1 MREQSGQ
8 PVALRE
14 PGRVAGESGR
24 LSESRSV
31 GRRRQRECES
41 SALHSRRASRSP
53 SLAAACVVAVC
64 GVAGASLAQVPFA
77 NEAESRGVSYFVSQG
92 EFGGLGQFG
101 CGVALVDLDGD
112 GDEDIVCSG
121 SAKERLGVFRN
132 DGTGHFTDVSASTGL
147 GLLSKASGIA
157 AGDYDADGDLDL
169 AVTRWLKPTALL
181 RNDGN
186 LAFVDVAVQSG
197 IFGSGAGAGCAWA
210 DYNGD
215 GWIDLAVANRTGTN
229 ANQTKNRLW
238 RNNGNGTF
246 TEVATALGVDNG
258 GFPAFMVTWCDI
270 DLDGDQ
276 DLYAANDKG
285 SSTPRFNRLYRNRG
299 DGTFWED
306 LDCRAGVACDAMG
319 TSYGDLDGNGTPE
332 IFVPNIQTGNVLLRS
347 MDSGISFA
355 DAASA
360 AGVES
365 FATCWGSLFLD
376 GDNDGD
382 LDLFVGAMIPAL
394 NFYYRND
401 GAWPLF
407 DASLASGLSNPNDTY
422 CVAQGDIDGDG
433 DLDMLVQDRMAPVRL
448 YVNSAASQP
457 ARRAVRV
464 DVKGRGANTR
474 AIGTRLVATVAGRT
488 TWREVAAGT
497 DYKSQSSYRQHIGL
511 GAATALD
518 SLVVSFPRAG
528 RLVAATRTL
537 HGLRAD
543 ALAAGEAWPI
553 WPPERL
559 GDGDGDGVRGASDRA
574 ALAQAVKAA
583 AGAALVP
590 AQAHFDLDGSGALDA
605 SDLARFDLVQCDLDG
620 DDRVGATDVAML
632 LLAWDTPRV
641 DFDDDGVTGALD
653 LGLLL
658 ERWTR

>member
-1 MREQSGQ
+1 MRERSGQ
-8 PVALRE
+8 PVPFRRLARRDQPGCRRLRAAARCA
-14 PGRVAGESGR
+14 PRV
-24 LSESRSV
+24 
-31 GRRRQRECES
+31 
-41 SALHSRRASRSP
+41 
-53 SLAAACVVAVC
+53 LAAATLVALP
-64 GVAGASLAQVPFA
+64 AGLALAQAPFSE
-77 NEAESRGVSYFVSQG
+77 EAAARGLSYFVSQG

-101 CGVALVDLDGD
+101 CGVALVDIDGD

-121 SAKERLGVFRN
+121 SAKDRLGFFRN
-132 DGTGHFTDVSASTGL
+132 DGTGHFTDVSAATGL
-147 GLLSKASGIA
+147 GLVSKASGIA

-181 RNDGN
+181 RNDGAF
-186 LAFVDVAVQSG
+186 AFVDVAVASG

-210 DYNGD
+210 DFDGD
-215 GWIDLAVANRTGTN
+215 GWIDLAVANRAGTN
-229 ANQTKNRLW
+229 ANQTRNKLW

-246 TEVATALGVDNG
+246 TEVATARGVDNG

-276 DLYAANDKG
+276 DLYVANDKG
-285 SSTPRFNRLYRNRG
+285 SSTPRYNRLYRNRG

-347 MDSGISFA
+347 MDSGASFA
-355 DAASA
+355 NAASA

-407 DASLASGLSNPNDTY
+407 DASLASGLSDPNDTY

-433 DLDMLVQDRMAPVRL
+433 DLDMLVQDRLAPARL

-457 ARRAVRV
+457 SRHAIRI

-474 AIGTRLVATVAGRT
+474 GIGTRLVATSAGRT
-488 TWREVAAGT
+488 SWREVAAGT

-511 GAATALD
+511 GAAESLD
-518 SLVVSFPRAG
+518 ALVVTFPRAG
-528 RLVAATRTL
+528 SLAAATRTL
-537 HGLRAD
+537 RGLRAD
-543 ALAAGEAWPI
+543 ALATGEAWPI
-553 WPPERL
+553 WPPEAM
-559 GDGDGDGVRGASDRA
+559 GEADGDGVRDAGDRDA
-574 ALAQAVKAA
+574 VALA
-583 AGAALVP
+583 GGLALTP
-590 AQAHFDLDGSGALDA
+590 ARARLDVDGSGVLDA
-605 SDLARFDLVQCDLDG
+605 ADVARFDLVQCDLDG
-620 DDRVGATDVAML
+620 DDRVGAADLAAL
-632 LLAWDTPRV
+632 LRAWDTARC
-641 DFDDDGVTGALD
+641 DFDGDGTTGPTDLAL
-653 LGLLL
+653 LV
-658 ERWTR
+658 ERWSR